1 MYLFDGTVFH
11 GNMSTEL
18 AIRCILRI
26 SGVSVD
32 GKSDIGRY
40 WTPSATGKVSIER
53 TSATPADIMVS
64 EPTYDSELD
73 RILSN
78 RVSQDLEK
86 NLLAH
91 RKEMMTKRSAQI
103 DKQFREWKKSKN
115 NKQLTLDDM
124 WKDEIEKKK
133 SKFASYSLGSTFV
146 CVLEDTLKK
155 PGPIMRFS
163 VYTVAI
169 KLGVLRVLIDPEI
182 FEGVMSNELLAVLL
196 GVMKDNLAFSKTLE
210 NFRPTWMDEL
220 HDIDLALN
228 GKDLDRN
235 LNFRATNDIFRYGS
249 YHTAAFN
256 VEWAIKG
263 TPKEVFYP
271 PDWDANTVATR
282 IQAEILAEQAKAK
295 TRNNGGKPKKR

>member
-1 MYLFDGTVFH
+1 
-11 GNMSTEL
+11 
-18 AIRCILRI
+18 
-26 SGVSVD
+26 
-32 GKSDIGRY
+32 
-40 WTPSATGKVSIER
+40 
-53 TSATPADIMVS
+53 MVS

-220 HDIDLALN
+220 HDIDLELN
-228 GKDLDRN
+228 GKDSDRN
-235 LNFRATNDIFRYGS
+235 LNYRAIVDTNHYESFHS
-249 YHTAAFN
+249 AAFN
-256 VEWAIKG
+256 MEWAIKG
-263 TPKEVFYP
+263 APKEVFYP
-271 PDWDANTVATR
+271 PGWDRETVTQKVHA
-282 IQAEILAEQAKAK
+282 QLLAEQAKEK
-295 TRNNGGKPKKR
+295 TGNNGGKPKRR